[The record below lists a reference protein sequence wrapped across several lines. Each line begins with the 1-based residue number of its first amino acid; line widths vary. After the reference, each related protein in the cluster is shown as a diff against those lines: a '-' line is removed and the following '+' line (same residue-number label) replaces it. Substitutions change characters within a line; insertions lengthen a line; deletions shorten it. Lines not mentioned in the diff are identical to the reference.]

1 MPTSWKRNATKRKYN
16 VGGITFRNQILI
28 FRKITPIITQN
39 NISMQEKEIYLKPTT
54 DTVMISVEQIIMGSY
69 DGNAIGPN
77 DLGDPTTLTNEQMIS
92 IFG

>member
-1 MPTSWKRNATKRKYN
+1 
-16 VGGITFRNQILI
+16 
-28 FRKITPIITQN
+28 
-39 NISMQEKEIYLKPTT
+39 MQEKEIYLKPTT